1 MLIAALVIGLQ
12 SAVLWALSIWSI
24 ASIFLGDTL
33 SLMSAWF
40 LTGMLIAGGLWSAN
54 VALGVIKLKRRA
66 HTPAMII
73 QLLIASI
80 GVASF
85 GGEYGNWV
93 LGLLLMLPSALAF
106 YLLFSN
112 PVRESFKSELGE

>member
-1 MLIAALVIGLQ
+1 
-12 SAVLWALSIWSI
+12 
-24 ASIFLGDTL
+24 
-33 SLMSAWF
+33 MSALF

-54 VALGVIKLKRRA
+54 VALGVLKLKRRA

-93 LGLLLMLPSALAF
+93 LGLLLLLPSALAF
-106 YLLFSN
+106 YLLFSK